1 MTDDKLLGLT
11 FKDKLLK
18 RKTEYL
24 AREGAKLDTI
34 NKDLILPQVF
44 VSFTVRTS
52 VNDSWIQR
60 YFF

>member
-1 MTDDKLLGLT
+1 MADDKLLGLT

-52 VNDSWIQR
+52 VNDS
-60 YFF
+60 